1 MQKLSSL
8 ADLSSLLGNTPP
20 QENEQKTKTGYDGK
34 PQKLKV
40 ALDNKGRK
48 GKSVTL
54 ITGFQSNPDELDTIA
69 RKLKSQCG
77 AGGNVIDNS
86 IEIQGDHVEKVKK
99 MLVTMGFL
107 IK

>member
-1 MQKLSSL
+1 M
-8 ADLSSLLGNTPP
+8 
-20 QENEQKTKTGYDGK
+20 
-34 PQKLKV
+34 KV

-77 AGGNVIDNS
+77 AGGNVVDNS